1 MEPKDW
7 AERLPA
13 DVRDV
18 LDAGIGVNAPSGAK
32 QAVWG
37 AMVAKLPA
45 ATVAASGVAGGVTAV
60 SLLKPLAVGLALG
73 AATATGL
80 VGYHGLTSSAPPT
93 SASVASPRVA
103 PRPSPPHETERVAEP
118 LPEVAPVPLAPAP
131 TAKLVPA
138 PSAAA
143 PLSPAVASSSVA
155 SFPSDARPLPQENA
169 TVLESRR
176 VASARALLRAGDAR
190 RTLAELDALAVDF
203 PLGVLVQERD
213 AIRIEALLAL
223 GERER
228 ARELATRFLARHPQS
243 PHAAAVERAV
253 K

>member
-13 DVRDV
+13 EVRDV
-18 LDAGIGVNAPSGAK
+18 LEAGIGANAPSGAK

-37 AMVAKLPA
+37 ALAAKLPA
-45 ATVAASGVAGGVTAV
+45 ATVAASSVAGGMTTV

-73 AATATGL
+73 AATATGF
-80 VGYHGLTSSAPPT
+80 VGYRGLTTAAPPSSAG
-93 SASVASPRVA
+93 VAGTRVA
-103 PRPSPPHETERVAEP
+103 PQPSPPHEPERVAEL

-131 TAKLVPA
+131 TAKLAPV

-155 SFPSDARPLPQENA
+155 SFPSDARPPPENA
-169 TVLESRR
+169 ILLESRR

-228 ARELATRFLARHPQS
+228 AHALATRFLAEHPNS